1 MSITQIAS
9 HSKSWQ
15 ISPASKRSI
24 SLPISTPRPASISN
38 LLSVVFGAELDVK
51 NCDAKELNGQQ
62 IATFV
67 NDEDQLVALCACD
80 KQFVAYSG
88 AALSMIPAAIAN
100 EMISGNTVT
109 DAMVDNFYEVMNIC
123 SKSLMSDTSTHL
135 RLDRAL
141 QPTESADAIATLGES
156 ANVTAF
162 DVGIPQYGNGTLTFV
177 IT

>member
-1 MSITQIAS
+1 MSSYYVIPTPQ
-9 HSKSWQ
+9 
-15 ISPASKRSI
+15 SI
-24 SLPISTPRPASISN
+24 SS
-38 LLSVVFGAELDVK
+38 LLSMIFGEDLDVSD
-51 NCDAKELNGQQ
+51 CEPPELSSLY

-67 NDEDQLVALCACD
+67 NDDNQLVALCACD
-80 KQFVAYSG
+80 KSFVAYSG

-123 SKSLMSDTSTHL
+123 SKLLMSDTSAHL

-156 ANVTAF
+156 ANVMAF